1 MAKWKLV
8 CNCWEDTN
16 ERFSNSQ
23 VLLSSDW
30 IIHRNVVIPRAYS
43 FVVRIRNCSRA
54 LTFSWVTPLVVLD
67 VMRTRIRLRCSVC
80 RQSALFNA
88 LSFLHSGS
96 FPSTRVRDADFQRSR
111 WSFLSARRILVIA
124 NTLNI
129 VLSSREV
136 AESPC
141 QEVLGSEYWV
151 RTFKISYVDFVPRT
165 GQEMEVRP

>member
-1 MAKWKLV
+1 
-8 CNCWEDTN
+8 
-16 ERFSNSQ
+16 
-23 VLLSSDW
+23 
-30 IIHRNVVIPRAYS
+30 
-43 FVVRIRNCSRA
+43 
-54 LTFSWVTPLVVLD
+54 VTPLVVLD

-151 RTFKISYVDFVPRT
+151 RTFKISYVDFVPRDWT
-165 GQEMEVRP
+165 SGPKKWKFARRTQKALEGASSHETVQSLL